1 MEHHFS
7 WLLFLEK
14 IGVNHDN
21 LGVATSILVGIL
33 LIILGLF
40 ARFSLN
46 AQKGSFEP
54 ASHFSVRGIFEVFTE
69 FIANQTDMI
78 IGDGGRKYV
87 PLFATVF
94 IYIFVNNIFGLIPGM
109 TSATADIN
117 KTLAVGLFVFF
128 VYNWEGIREHGVG
141 YLKHFLGP
149 LMLLAPIMLPI
160 ELISHIVRPMSLG
173 LRLAGN
179 MSGDHTVL
187 GIFLDLVPVG
197 VPVIFYGL
205 GLFVCLVQAFVFT
218 LLSMVYVAMATSHD
232 H

>member
-7 WLLFLEK
+7 WLLFLDS

-21 LGVATSILVGIL
+21 LGVATSLLVGIA
-33 LIILGLF
+33 LITFGFIARKRLGSGEGTFL
-40 ARFSLN
+40 
-46 AQKGSFEP
+46 P
-54 ASHFSVRGIFEVFTE
+54 ASRFSVRGVFEVLTE
-69 FIANQTDMI
+69 FIAAQTDMI
-78 IGDGGRKYV
+78 IGPNGRKYV

-94 IYIFVNNIFGLIPGM
+94 IYILVNNVFGLIPGM

-117 KTLAVGLFVFF
+117 KTLAIGLFIFI
-128 VYNWEGIREHGVG
+128 VYNFEGIREHGVG

-149 LMLLAPIMLPI
+149 LALLAPIMLPI

-187 GIFLDLVPVG
+187 GIFLDLVPIG
-197 VPVIFYGL
+197 IPVIFYGL
-205 GLFVCLVQAFVFT
+205 GLFVCIVQAFVFT

>member
-7 WLLFLEK
+7 WLLFLDK
-14 IGVNHDN
+14 IGVHHDN
-21 LGVATSILVGIL
+21 LNVATSILVSVIL
-33 LIILGLF
+33 VICALIARASLGSGQK
-40 ARFSLN
+40 AVEPVGRFSM
-46 AQKGSFEP
+46 
-54 ASHFSVRGIFEVFTE
+54 RGIFELLTE
-69 FIANQTDMI
+69 FIANQAQMI
-78 IGDGGRKYV
+78 IGAKSRKYV

-94 IYIFVNNIFGLIPGM
+94 IYILTNNVLGLIPGM

-117 KTLAVGLFVFF
+117 KTLAIGLFIFF
-128 VYNWEGIREHGVG
+128 IYNFEGFKEHGFG
-141 YLKHFLGP
+141 YIKQFLGP
-149 LMLLAPIMLPI
+149 LLLLAPIMLPI

-187 GIFLDLVPVG
+187 AIFLDLVPIG
-197 VPVIFYGL
+197 IPVIFYGL
-205 GLFVCLVQAFVFT
+205 GLFVCIVQAFVFT